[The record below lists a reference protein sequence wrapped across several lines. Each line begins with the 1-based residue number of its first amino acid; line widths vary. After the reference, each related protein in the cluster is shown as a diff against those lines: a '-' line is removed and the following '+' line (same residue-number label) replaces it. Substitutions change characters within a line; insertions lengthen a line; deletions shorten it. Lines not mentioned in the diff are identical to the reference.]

1 MGQSTIWQKEK
12 GKKKERRKRRKE
24 GLSGRREDII
34 SNLYPLQHQP
44 NYKVLIV
51 QAAEEIACKIPHKM
65 SVLVMLIMTVVSQSP
80 TSLNM
85 RVMGTKQQAPL
96 SREEEERWK
105 RLEMACISR
114 EHRSRFQYF
123 TFSGVLWM
131 KVLSW
136 NLTAQSEISRCKNL
150 RSFFLNTFVS
160 SGTRHS
166 VIQIKKKST
175 F

>member
-1 MGQSTIWQKEK
+1 MGRNEKAQFFHDVHIKATVCHFFHTQSENIAMEEFLKPRWLSQLFPKLRAVAPDGAIHYLT
-12 GKKKERRKRRKE
+12 ERRKKKRKKE

-85 RVMGTKQQAPL
+85 RVMDTKQQAPL
-96 SREEEERWK
+96 STDRTRRKRKREKIRNG
-105 RLEMACISR
+105 I
-114 EHRSRFQYF
+114 YF
-123 TFSGVLWM
+123 RR
-131 KVLSW
+131 
-136 NLTAQSEISRCKNL
+136 I
-150 RSFFLNTFVS
+150 
-160 SGTRHS
+160 
-166 VIQIKKKST
+166 
-175 F
+175 